1 MPKELPGKDSGV
13 TADDVVKSDHLT
25 NIPGKTTNVR
35 RDGLVG
41 DPYIDH
47 GDFCSNAPGVE
58 DCILQPD
65 RRARLLGDF
74 QNRVLKASSNCTAGI
89 KAAEVH
95 TLLKKPADMHWA
107 LSLLLDV
114 VSDSVIRWATKGLR
128 DLKAGKVKEYSDL
141 SINAIQGGHYDQ
153 ADRAD
158 RLKNIYQGI
167 SDETIANRVKIAGG
181 LAKTQARPLLAAA
194 LADTRDKQETVS
206 YLGQLQTSMDLAFQ
220 EFASNASAHAT
231 DVELISLWEGFNVI
245 HHGVEMYE
253 RSVLER
259 VERFKK
265 SGIQLIGRTQ
275 DPLDEIAGDQKDTRV
290 VWVQHHDGTKTLQ
303 FQVDEYVST
312 DQGPAPEFGGGVGRG
327 RSGSGAEKLAREG
340 RREGR
345 RFNGVVPREFWE
357 EAIAISEEKWGK
369 VETVEDPFAAHLHG
383 AQDYARRM
391 NAAKVSAASA
401 KTNSAPSTKTPNKLF
416 GGQ

>member
-1 MPKELPGKDSGV
+1 
-13 TADDVVKSDHLT
+13 VV
-25 NIPGKTTNVR
+25 
-35 RDGLVG
+35 
-41 DPYIDH
+41 
-47 GDFCSNAPGVE
+47 
-58 DCILQPD
+58 
-65 RRARLLGDF
+65 
-74 QNRVLKASSNCTAGI
+74 KASSNCTAGI
-89 KAAEVH
+89 QAAEVH

-141 SINAIQGGHYDQ
+141 SVNAIQGGHYDR

-167 SDETIANRVKIAGG
+167 SDETIANRVKQVGG
-181 LAKTQARPLLAAA
+181 FAKTQARPLLASA

-206 YLGQLQTSMDLAFQ
+206 YLGQLKTSMDLAFQ

-231 DVELISLWEGFNVI
+231 DVELISLWEGFSVV

-253 RSVLER
+253 RAVLER

-265 SGIQLIGRTQ
+265 SGIQLMGRTQ

-290 VWVQHHDGTKTLQ
+290 VWVKHHDGTKTLQ
-303 FQVDEYVST
+303 FQVDEYVAT
-312 DQGPAPEFGGGVGRG
+312 EQGPGPEFGGGAGRG
-327 RSGSGAEKLAREG
+327 GSERGAEKLGREG

-357 EAIAISEEKWGK
+357 EAIAICEERWGK
-369 VETVEDPFAAHLHG
+369 VETVDDPFASQIQIS
-383 AQDYARRM
+383 QDYAQRM
-391 NAAKVSAASA
+391 NAAKVSAANTKTDSA
-401 KTNSAPSTKTPNKLF
+401 ASTKAPNKLF
-416 GGQ
+416 GGR